1 MKHSLLIRH
10 RYLDKLIQMKDVPL
24 IKAIVGIRRCGKS
37 TLMGMYRDYLLSTG
51 ISKESIVSLNLSHG
65 KNSELNPSEI
75 MAMVSSVKGRT
86 YVLLDE
92 VQIIENWDRMV
103 LEMLETKDCDIY
115 ITGSNSVMFSSK
127 LTTLLSGRSVTM
139 EMFPFSYSEF
149 LEYTELKDSVSSI
162 TEYMTY
168 GGFPLALLVRDSRES
183 ETAVLEG
190 IYNTVVLKE
199 IVQRHKI
206 RNQQMLERIS
216 QFLMRNI
223 GSPVSVKSIKDCM
236 ASSGIKVNFETV
248 DSYLGYLE
256 ESLAFYRVKRYDT
269 KAKEELV
276 INDKFYLSDL
286 GLRTAILGRRDADIG
301 HLMENIVYLELRRRG
316 YKIYTGKSGDYEID
330 FVAMGS
336 EDRLYIQVCYSLKD
350 PSTEERELRPLK
362 SIKDDYK
369 KIIVVMEE
377 SVNTDRDGIKEI
389 LLSDFLT
396 QKIG

>member
-1 MKHSLLIRH
+1 
-10 RYLDKLIQMKDVPL
+10 
-24 IKAIVGIRRCGKS
+24 
-37 TLMGMYRDYLLSTG
+37 
-51 ISKESIVSLNLSHG
+51 
-65 KNSELNPSEI
+65 
-75 MAMVSSVKGRT
+75 
-86 YVLLDE
+86 
-92 VQIIENWDRMV
+92 
-103 LEMLETKDCDIY
+103 
-115 ITGSNSVMFSSK
+115 
-127 LTTLLSGRSVTM
+127 
-139 EMFPFSYSEF
+139 
-149 LEYTELKDSVSSI
+149 
-162 TEYMTY
+162 
-168 GGFPLALLVRDSRES
+168 
-183 ETAVLEG
+183 
-190 IYNTVVLKE
+190 
-199 IVQRHKI
+199 
-206 RNQQMLERIS
+206 
-216 QFLMRNI
+216 
-223 GSPVSVKSIKDCM
+223 M

-336 EDRLYIQVCYSLKD
+336 KDRLYIQVCYSLKD
-350 PSTEERELRPLK
+350 PSTDERELRPLK

-377 SVNTDRDGIKEI
+377 SVNTDRDGIKEL

>member
-51 ISKESIVSLNLSHG
+51 ISEDNIVSLNLSHG
-65 KNSELNPSEI
+65 RNSELNISEI
-75 MAMVSSVKGRT
+75 MEMVSSVKGRV

-92 VQIIENWDRMV
+92 IQIIENWDRMV

-149 LEYTELKDSVSSI
+149 LEYTGLSDSSSSI

-168 GGFPLALLVRDSRES
+168 GGFPLALMVRDSKES

-190 IYNTVVLKE
+190 IYNTVVLKD
-199 IVQRHKI
+199 IVQRYKI

-223 GSPVSVKSIKDCM
+223 GSPISVKSIKDYM

-269 KAKEELV
+269 KAKKELV

-286 GLRTAILGRRDADIG
+286 GLRTAILGRRDADIE

-316 YKIYTGKSGDYEID
+316 YRIYTGKSGDHEID
-330 FVAMGS
+330 FVAMGP

-362 SIKDDYK
+362 SIKDDYR
-369 KIIVVMEE
+369 KIIIVMEE

>member
-1 MKHSLLIRH
+1 MKLSLLIRH

-51 ISKESIVSLNLSHG
+51 ISEESIVSLNLSHG

-115 ITGSNSVMFSSK
+115 ITGSNSVMLSSK
-127 LTTLLSGRSVTM
+127 LTTFLSGRSVTM

-168 GGFPLALLVRDSRES
+168 GGIPLALLVRDSRES

-216 QFLMRNI
+216 QFLMRI
-223 GSPVSVKSIKDCM
+223 
-236 ASSGIKVNFETV
+236 
-248 DSYLGYLE
+248 
-256 ESLAFYRVKRYDT
+256 
-269 KAKEELV
+269 
-276 INDKFYLSDL
+276 
-286 GLRTAILGRRDADIG
+286 
-301 HLMENIVYLELRRRG
+301 
-316 YKIYTGKSGDYEID
+316 
-330 FVAMGS
+330 
-336 EDRLYIQVCYSLKD
+336 
-350 PSTEERELRPLK
+350 
-362 SIKDDYK
+362 
-369 KIIVVMEE
+369 
-377 SVNTDRDGIKEI
+377 
-389 LLSDFLT
+389 
-396 QKIG
+396 

>member
-1 MKHSLLIRH
+1 
-10 RYLDKLIQMKDVPL
+10 
-24 IKAIVGIRRCGKS
+24 
-37 TLMGMYRDYLLSTG
+37 
-51 ISKESIVSLNLSHG
+51 
-65 KNSELNPSEI
+65 
-75 MAMVSSVKGRT
+75 
-86 YVLLDE
+86 
-92 VQIIENWDRMV
+92 
-103 LEMLETKDCDIY
+103 
-115 ITGSNSVMFSSK
+115 
-127 LTTLLSGRSVTM
+127 
-139 EMFPFSYSEF
+139 MFPFSYSEF
-149 LEYTELKDSVSSI
+149 LEYTRLSDSSSSI

-168 GGFPLALLVRDSRES
+168 GGFPLALMVRDSKES

-190 IYNTVVLKE
+190 IYNTVVLKD
-199 IVQRHKI
+199 IVQRYKV

-223 GSPVSVKSIKDCM
+223 GSRISVKSIRDYM
-236 ASSGIKVNFETV
+236 TSSKIKVNFETV

-256 ESLAFYRVKRYDT
+256 ESLAFYRVKRYNM

-316 YKIYTGKSGDYEID
+316 YRIYTGKSGDHEID

-362 SIKDDYK
+362 SIKDDYR
-369 KIIVVMEE
+369 KIITVMGRICEY
-377 SVNTDRDGIKEI
+377 R
-389 LLSDFLT
+389 
-396 QKIG
+396 

>member
-51 ISKESIVSLNLSHG
+51 ISEESIVSLNLSHG

-199 IVQRHKI
+199 IVQKYKV

-223 GSPVSVKSIKDCM
+223 GSPISVKSIRDYM
-236 ASSGIKVNFETV
+236 TGSGIKVNFETV

-256 ESLAFYRVKRYDT
+256 ESLAFYRVKRYDM

-286 GLRTAILGRRDADIG
+286 GLRTAILGRRDVDIG

-316 YKIYTGKSGDYEID
+316 YKIYTGKSGDHEID

-336 EDRLYIQVCYSLKD
+336 EDRLYIQVCYSLRD

-362 SIKDDYK
+362 SIKDDYR
-369 KIIVVMEE
+369 KIIIVMEE
-377 SVNTDRDGIKEI
+377 SVNTDRNGIKEI

>member
-51 ISKESIVSLNLSHG
+51 ISEESIVSLNLSHG
-65 KNSELNPSEI
+65 RNSELNPSEI

-149 LEYTELKDSVSSI
+149 LEYTRLSDSSSTI

-168 GGFPLALLVRDSRES
+168 GGFPLALMVRDSKES

-223 GSPVSVKSIKDCM
+223 GSPVSVKSIRDYM
-236 ASSGIKVNFETV
+236 TSSGIKVNFETV

-256 ESLAFYRVKRYDT
+256 ESLAFYRVKRYDM

-286 GLRTAILGRRDADIG
+286 GLITAILGRRDADIG

-316 YKIYTGKSGDYEID
+316 YKIYTGKSGDHEID

-336 EDRLYIQVCYSLKD
+336 EDRLYIQVCYSLRD

>member
-51 ISKESIVSLNLSHG
+51 ISEDNIVSLNLSHG
-65 KNSELNPSEI
+65 RNSELNISEI
-75 MAMVSSVKGRT
+75 MEMVSSVKGRT

-103 LEMLETKDCDIY
+103 LEMLETIDCDIY

-223 GSPVSVKSIKDCM
+223 GSPISVKSIKDYM

-350 PSTEERELRPLK
+350 PSTEERKLRPLK

>member
-51 ISKESIVSLNLSHG
+51 ISEESIVSLNLSHG
-65 KNSELNPSEI
+65 RNSELNPSEI

-149 LEYTELKDSVSSI
+149 LEYTRLSDSSSTI

-168 GGFPLALLVRDSRES
+168 GGFPLALMVRDSKES

-190 IYNTVVLKE
+190 IYNTVVLKD
-199 IVQRHKI
+199 IVQRYKV

-223 GSPVSVKSIKDCM
+223 GSRISVKSIRDYM
-236 ASSGIKVNFETV
+236 TSSKIKVNFETV

-256 ESLAFYRVKRYDT
+256 ESLAFYRVKRYNM

-316 YKIYTGKSGDYEID
+316 YRIYTGKSGDHEID

-362 SIKDDYK
+362 SIKDDYR
-369 KIIVVMEE
+369 KIITVMGRICEY
-377 SVNTDRDGIKEI
+377 R
-389 LLSDFLT
+389 
-396 QKIG
+396 

>member
-51 ISKESIVSLNLSHG
+51 ISEESIVSLNLSHG

-115 ITGSNSVMFSSK
+115 IAGSNSVIFSSK

-139 EMFPFSYSEF
+139 EMFPFSYCEF
-149 LEYTELKDSVSSI
+149 LEYTELRDSASSI

-168 GGFPLALLVRDSRES
+168 GGFPLALMVRDSKES

-190 IYNTVVLKE
+190 IYNTVVLKD
-199 IVQRHKI
+199 IVQRYKI
-206 RNQQMLERIS
+206 RNQQMLEKIS

-223 GSPVSVKSIKDCM
+223 GSPISVKSIRDYM
-236 ASSGIKVNFETV
+236 TGSGIKVNFETV
-248 DSYLGYLE
+248 DSYLRYLE
-256 ESLAFYRVKRYDT
+256 ESLAFYRVKRYDM

>member
-51 ISKESIVSLNLSHG
+51 ISEESIVSLNLSHG

-149 LEYTELKDSVSSI
+149 LEYTGLSDSSSSI
-162 TEYMTY
+162 TEYITY
-168 GGFPLALLVRDSRES
+168 GGFPLALMVRDSRES

-256 ESLAFYRVKRYDT
+256 ESLAFYRVKRYDM

>member
-51 ISKESIVSLNLSHG
+51 ISEESIVSLNLSHG
-65 KNSELNPSEI
+65 RNSELNPSEI
-75 MAMVSSVKGRT
+75 MAMVSSVKGRA

-149 LEYTELKDSVSSI
+149 LEYTRLSDSSSTI

-168 GGFPLALLVRDSRES
+168 GGFPLALMVRDSKES

-223 GSPVSVKSIKDCM
+223 GSPVSVKSIRDYM
-236 ASSGIKVNFETV
+236 TSSGIKVNFETV

-256 ESLAFYRVKRYDT
+256 ESLAFYRVKRYDM

-286 GLRTAILGRRDADIG
+286 GLITAILGRRDADIG

-316 YKIYTGKSGDYEID
+316 YKIYTGKSGDHEID

-336 EDRLYIQVCYSLKD
+336 EDRLYIQVCYSLRD

-389 LLSDFLT
+389 LL
-396 QKIG
+396 